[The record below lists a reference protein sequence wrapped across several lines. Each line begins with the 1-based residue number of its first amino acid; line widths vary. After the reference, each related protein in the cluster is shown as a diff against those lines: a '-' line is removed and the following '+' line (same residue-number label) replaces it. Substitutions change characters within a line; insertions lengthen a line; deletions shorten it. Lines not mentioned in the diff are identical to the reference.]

1 MFNKVTLIGRLGK
14 DPEVRYTTEGHA
26 VTNVSLATTE
36 SWKDKSGAK
45 QEKTEWHN
53 LVFYRGLAET
63 AAEYLKKG
71 AMIFVEGK
79 LTTEKYQKNGEERY
93 ATKIVISELKM
104 LGSNNKAEAE
114 HEAEYSATPAAKP
127 VKGRANTDGDEP
139 F

>member
-1 MFNKVTLIGRLGK
+1 MYNKVTLIGRLGK

-36 SWKDKSGAK
+36 SWKDKSGEK

-63 AAEYLKKG
+63 AGEYLKKG

-79 LTTEKYQKNGEERY
+79 LTTETYQKNGENRY
-93 ATKIVISELKM
+93 ATKIVVAELKM
-104 LGSNNKAEAE
+104 LGGGNKT
-114 HEAEYSATPAAKP
+114 SDTTATQ
-127 VKGRANTDGDEP
+127 VGNFVEQP